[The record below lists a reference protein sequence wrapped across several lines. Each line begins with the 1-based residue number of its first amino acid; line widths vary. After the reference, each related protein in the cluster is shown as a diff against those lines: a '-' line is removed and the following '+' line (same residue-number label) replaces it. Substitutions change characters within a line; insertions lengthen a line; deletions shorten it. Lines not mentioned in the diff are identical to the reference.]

1 MPAASTLAG
10 DPGTQA
16 LFERRAPKP
25 FKAFARIAR
34 RKLVKGHFVVEVCA
48 RLAERAP
55 ALCLIR
61 DPVPSVGWA
70 YVPKLGTIIPALGT
84 LEANPPPPAPTA
96 LADVLFT
103 PVQQRVLGLLFGQP
117 ERRFQSAELIR
128 LAGAGTGAVHRLLTR
143 LGATGLLRVEMVGNQ
158 KFYQANERAPVY
170 AELVGL
176 VRKTVGLAGPLQAA
190 LAPLADRITAAFVFG
205 SVAKGS
211 DRAASDI
218 DLMVIAD
225 ELDYAML
232 TAALAAAEESLAR
245 PVSPNL
251 MTRAEWR
258 RKRAT
263 ADSFAARI
271 AAQPKVFVIGAE
283 D

>member
-1 MPAASTLAG
+1 MLAAW
-10 DPGTQA
+10 P
-16 LFERRAPKP
+16 
-25 FKAFARIAR
+25 
-34 RKLVKGHFVVEVCA
+34 C
-48 RLAERAP
+48 
-55 ALCLIR
+55 
-61 DPVPSVGWA
+61 VPE
-70 YVPKLGTIIPALGT
+70 LGTIIPAMGT
-84 LEANPPPPAPTA
+84 PEANPPPAAPTA

-128 LAGAGTGAVHRLLTR
+128 LAGAGTGAAHRLLTR
-143 LGATGLLRVEMVGNQ
+143 LAATGLLQVETVGNQ
-158 KFYQANERAPVY
+158 KFYRANERAPVY

-190 LAPLADRITAAFVFG
+190 LAPLADRIAAAFVYG

-225 ELDYAML
+225 DLDYATL
-232 TAALAAAEESLAR
+232 TAALAAAEETLAR

-258 RKRAT
+258 RKRAE

-271 AAQPKVFVIGAE
+271 AAQSKVFVIGAE
-283 D
+283 DDVG

>member
-1 MPAASTLAG
+1 M
-10 DPGTQA
+10 GTP
-16 LFERRAPKP
+16 ETR
-25 FKAFARIAR
+25 
-34 RKLVKGHFVVEVCA
+34 
-48 RLAERAP
+48 
-55 ALCLIR
+55 
-61 DPVPSVGWA
+61 S
-70 YVPKLGTIIPALGT
+70 
-84 LEANPPPPAPTA
+84 PPPAPTA

-103 PVQQRVLGLLFGQP
+103 PVQQRVLALLFGQP

-143 LGATGLLRVEMVGNQ
+143 LAATGLLRVESVGNQ

-190 LAPLADRITAAFVFG
+190 LAPLADRITAAFIYG
-205 SVAKGS
+205 SVAKGN
-211 DRAASDI
+211 DRVASDI

-225 ELDYAML
+225 ELDYAAL
-232 TAALAAAEESLAR
+232 TAALAVAEESLAR

-258 RKRAT
+258 RKRAEP
-263 ADSFAARI
+263 DSFAARI
-271 AAQPKVFVIGAE
+271 AAQPKLFVMRTE
-283 D
+283 DDLR

>member
-1 MPAASTLAG
+1 MTPDTAG
-10 DPGTQA
+10 LQGR
-16 LFERRAPKP
+16 LCKP
-25 FKAFARIAR
+25 
-34 RKLVKGHFVVEVCA
+34 VSSMSW
-48 RLAERAP
+48 
-55 ALCLIR
+55 
-61 DPVPSVGWA
+61 PV
-70 YVPKLGTIIPALGT
+70 VPKKGTIIPTMGT
-84 LEANPPPPAPTA
+84 QRSAPYRPAPTA

-117 ERRFQSAELIR
+117 DRRFQSAELIR

-143 LGATGLLRVEMVGNQ
+143 LAATGLLRAETVGNQ

-190 LAPLADRITAAFVFG
+190 LAPLADRITAAFVYG

-225 ELDYAML
+225 DLDYATL

-245 PVSPNL
+245 PVNPNL

-258 RKRAT
+258 RKRT
-263 ADSFAARI
+263 EADSFAARI
-271 AAQPKVFVIGAE
+271 VAQPRLFVIGAE
-283 D
+283 GDLD

>member
-1 MPAASTLAG
+1 MTRDTGEQGLG
-10 DPGTQA
+10 G
-16 LFERRAPKP
+16 P
-25 FKAFARIAR
+25 FSDAR
-34 RKLVKGHFVVEVCA
+34 
-48 RLAERAP
+48 
-55 ALCLIR
+55 
-61 DPVPSVGWA
+61 PSVGWSHI
-70 YVPKLGTIIPALGT
+70 PELGTIIPDMGT
-84 LEANPPPPAPTA
+84 REASSPPPAPTA

-143 LGATGLLRVEMVGNQ
+143 LAATGLLRVETVGNQ

-190 LAPLADRITAAFVFG
+190 LAPLAQRITAAFVYG
-205 SVAKGS
+205 SVARGG
-211 DRAASDI
+211 DRATSDI

-225 ELDYAML
+225 DLDYAAL
-232 TAALAAAEESLAR
+232 VAALAPAEAQLAR
-245 PVSPNL
+245 PINPNL

-258 RKRAT
+258 RKRAE

-283 D
+283 DDLG